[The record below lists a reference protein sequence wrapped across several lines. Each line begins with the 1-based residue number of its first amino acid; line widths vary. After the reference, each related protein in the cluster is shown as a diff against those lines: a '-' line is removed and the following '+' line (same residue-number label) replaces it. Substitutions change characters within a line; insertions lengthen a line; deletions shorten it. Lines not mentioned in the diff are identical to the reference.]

1 MLAFVFLIIVTNIL
15 AISSHSFCNSS
26 LDSSNHFSS
35 NFSQNILSLASLSA
49 IFILLIKSFLL
60 VPDWA
65 SEILAPILV
74 QDLNN

>member
-1 MLAFVFLIIVTNIL
+1 VFLIIVTSIL
-15 AISSHSFCNSS
+15 DISSHSFCKSS
-26 LDSSNHFSS
+26 LASSNHCSS
-35 NFSQNILSLASLSA
+35 NFSQNVVSLASLSA

-60 VPDWA
+60 LQDCA